1 MENQLKEGIGFFKWI
16 IDLVPAAKA
25 AFAVLLLSNIVTG
38 LLAFNF
44 KQEVNTERSRYDV
57 LADKYT
63 ALQQSHMHYA
73 DSMDARWRDR
83 FETYRDSVF
92 SFQKNLIMKD
102 AFKNN
107 SEIERIN
114 RNYERKI
121 ESLENK
127 INQLQKII
135 EK

>member
-1 MENQLKEGIGFFKWI
+1 
-16 IDLVPAAKA
+16 
-25 AFAVLLLSNIVTG
+25 
-38 LLAFNF
+38 
-44 KQEVNTERSRYDV
+44 
-57 LADKYT
+57 
-63 ALQQSHMHYA
+63 MHYA

-114 RNYERKI
+114 QNYERKI